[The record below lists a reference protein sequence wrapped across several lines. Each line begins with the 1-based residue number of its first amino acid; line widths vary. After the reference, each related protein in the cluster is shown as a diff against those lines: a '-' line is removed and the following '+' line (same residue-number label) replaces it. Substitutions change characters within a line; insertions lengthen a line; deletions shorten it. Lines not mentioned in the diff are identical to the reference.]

1 MKFKYVQTRLV
12 RYTVVIEAP
21 DMDTADD
28 KVLLHEEWC
37 EDGVE
42 EEDPPWREECPEDAL
57 PDLFIVGGYAIPT
70 YNYLRPEL
78 TPPMLDCEGRL
89 VTAGAR
95 VKYQRG
101 TFAGAPWFPGT
112 VTYLYAEYDCPTHAL
127 VEDDDKDI
135 KSLKHGSWVG
145 SARLALLTEEE
156 QVPVFDDDEEEYDE
170 EECDEGCV
178 TVTVSRHTGDIAV
191 ELCPTSSGWCVVA
204 ALDENSDE
212 VELTDEELEHVQR
225 LADDGIDETGR

>member
-1 MKFKYVQTRLV
+1 LKFKFVQTRLV
-12 RYTVVIEAP
+12 RYSVVIEAP
-21 DMDTADD
+21 DMGTAYD
-28 KVLLHEEWC
+28 KVFLHEEWQ

-42 EEDPPWREECPEDAL
+42 ESDPPWSEDCPEDAL
-57 PDLFIVGGYAIPT
+57 PDLYIVGGYAIPA

-78 TPPMLDCEGRL
+78 TPPMLDCNGAT
-89 VTAGAR
+89 VTVGAR

-112 VTYLYAEYDCPTHAL
+112 VTYLYGERDCPTHAL

-135 KSLKHGSWVG
+135 ESLKSGTWVG
-145 SARLALLTEEE
+145 SARIALLTEEE
-156 QVPVFDDDEEEYDE
+156 QVPDEDEYDE
-170 EECDEGCV
+170 DEYDSENV
-178 TVTVSRHTGDIAV
+178 TVTLSRDTGDISV
-191 ELCPTSSGWCVVA
+191 ELCPTSIGWCVVA

-212 VELTDEELEHVQR
+212 VELTDEELEHVRR

>member
-1 MKFKYVQTRLV
+1 VKFKFVQTRLV

-28 KVLLHEEWC
+28 KIYQHEHWNE
-37 EDGVE
+37 EGVE
-42 EEDPPWREECPEDAL
+42 EEDPPWREDCPEDAE
-57 PDLFIVGGYAIPT
+57 PDLYIVGGRVIPA
-70 YNYLRPEL
+70 YRHLRPKM
-78 TPPMLDCEGRL
+78 TPPMHDCNGAT
-89 VTAGAR
+89 VTVGAR

-112 VTYLYAEYDCPTHAL
+112 VAYLYGEYDCPTHAL

-135 KSLKHGSWVG
+135 KFLKSGTWVG
-145 SARLALLTEEE
+145 SARIALLTEEE
-156 QVPVFDDDEEEYDE
+156 QVPDEDEDEYDE
-170 EECDEGCV
+170 EESDEDYV
-178 TVTVSRHTGDIAV
+178 TVTLSRDTGDIAV
-191 ELCPTSSGWCVVA
+191 ELCPTSSGWCVLA

-212 VELTDEELEHVQR
+212 VELTDEELEHVRR

>member
-28 KVLLHEEWC
+28 KVLLHEEWQ

-42 EEDPPWREECPEDAL
+42 ESDPPWSEDCPEDAL
-57 PDLFIVGGYAIPT
+57 PDLYIVGGYAIPA

-78 TPPMLDCEGRL
+78 TPPMLDCNGAT
-89 VTAGAR
+89 VTVGAR

-112 VTYLYAEYDCPTHAL
+112 VTYLYGERDCPTHAL

-135 KSLKHGSWVG
+135 KFLKSGTWVG
-145 SARLALLTEEE
+145 SARIALLTEEE
-156 QVPVFDDDEEEYDE
+156 QVPDEDEYDE
-170 EECDEGCV
+170 DEYDEDYV
-178 TVTVSRHTGDIAV
+178 TVTVSRDTGDIAV
-191 ELCPTSSGWCVVA
+191 ELCPTSSGWRVLA

-212 VELTDEELEHVQR
+212 VELTDEELEHVRR